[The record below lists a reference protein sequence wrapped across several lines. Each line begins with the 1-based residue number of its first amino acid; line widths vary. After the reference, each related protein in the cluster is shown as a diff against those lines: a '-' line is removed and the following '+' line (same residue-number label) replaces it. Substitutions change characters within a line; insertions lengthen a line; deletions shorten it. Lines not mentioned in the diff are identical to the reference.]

1 MPISTGSMVG
11 ITCVTWP
18 SLSRHRAKLIFAGA
32 PSGSGDLAAME
43 EILVILRQRLQNH
56 SLTSSL
62 FHGGT
67 TITPSVR
74 LARKNRGVMF
84 RGSV

>member
-1 MPISTGSMVG
+1 MNIDY
-11 ITCVTWP
+11 
-18 SLSRHRAKLIFAGA
+18 LRHLAVFIQTQGEADLCRA
-32 PSGSGDLAAME
+32 PSGNGDLAAME